1 MLWFRIDQKSCLK
14 AVCAAGAT
22 PVPIENVLDG
32 DELRTDV
39 AALKAK
45 LDELG
50 AENVLCVL
58 STTSCF
64 APRGVAA
71 VHVRVGTERVAVVLL
86 QLRPFH
92 VRG

>member
-1 MLWFRIDQKSCLK
+1 MTLTLLALRQLRPAAQYVLWPRIDQKSCLK

-50 AENVLCVL
+50 AEFFVD
-58 STTSCF
+58 
-64 APRGVAA
+64 AQGVT
-71 VHVRVGTERVAVVLL
+71 HCLFNISR
-86 QLRPFH
+86 
-92 VRG
+92 